1 MTGLS
6 HPSPAPQP
14 IVLVGGRSQRFGRDK
29 LREPWAGSEGGPWLV
44 DQSRRA
50 LERACA
56 GSRRGS
62 VAPSI
67 GEGVSPTVWAVGQ
80 CDPEVAGRFAR
91 HLLDGTSE
99 GLSGAGPIAG
109 IVAALRAAS
118 GPVVVLS
125 GDLPMITAEAVA
137 ALLAAAERHP
147 DADAVVATE
156 SDAAGERGPQAEI
169 RAPFGPSI
177 RLEPCVGVYRPSA
190 LRVFG
195 SVPLDG
201 KTPPLHRLLGELT
214 TVAVPIDAIL
224 LRNVNRRDE
233 LLPHA
238 PDAPKA

>member
-29 LREPWAGSEGGPWLV
+29 LREPWAGSEGGQWLV
-44 DQSRRA
+44 DQPRRA
-50 LERACA
+50 LERAC
-56 GSRRGS
+56 GGRVRGTD
-62 VAPSI
+62 AT
-67 GEGVSPTVWAVGQ
+67 GRAEAASPTVWAVGH
-80 CDPEVAGRFAR
+80 CDPEVASRFAR
-91 HLLDGTSE
+91 HLLDATNA
-99 GLSGAGPIAG
+99 GLPGAGPIAG
-109 IVAALRAAS
+109 IVAALAAAQRS
-118 GPVVVLS
+118 VVVLS
-125 GDLPMITAEAVA
+125 GDLPMITAEAIT

-156 SDAAGERGPQAEI
+156 ADGDGHHGARAEF
-169 RAPFGPSI
+169 RSPFGPSV

-190 LRVFG
+190 IRVLG
-195 SVPLDG
+195 HVALDG

-233 LLPHA
+233 LF